1 MEQPKIRPLRG
12 KAEILTHSYHSLK
25 AQATLD
31 MQLPQKKPSS
41 FSEEGTPSQGSQATS
56 ISYGIFFST

>member
-41 FSEEGTPSQGSQATS
+41 FS
-56 ISYGIFFST
+56 